1 MTSGLDKSLD
11 FFTEKTKR
19 IHGKWANRTESR
31 EALSGEALN
40 RLGIETDNLR
50 QTLVQ
55 LLRCLSD
62 ALSLPRRGPY
72 SGTLNPLT
80 PVMLLK

>member
-1 MTSGLDKSLD
+1 MGSG
-11 FFTEKTKR
+11 
-19 IHGKWANRTESR
+19 RTE
-31 EALSGEALN
+31 LNALN

-55 LLRCLSD
+55 LLRCLSG